1 MKKGIAAILALAF
14 VAAPAMGDIHKWTDS
29 SGTVH
34 YSDTAPDG
42 VNAERIDVQQTNV
55 ANTSEMNTSTWRY
68 NGGSSGTDMGTP
80 VMTVTQP
87 ANDSVIRDNS
97 GNVTVA
103 GQVSNL
109 PGAASA
115 ELLMDG
121 NVVATGRESLYANLQ
136 NVDRGTHTLIIR
148 VKAAG
153 GKTFESAPSQFTLQR
168 FHK

>member
-1 MKKGIAAILALAF
+1 
-14 VAAPAMGDIHKWTDS
+14 
-29 SGTVH
+29 
-34 YSDTAPDG
+34 
-42 VNAERIDVQQTNV
+42 
-55 ANTSEMNTSTWRY
+55 
-68 NGGSSGTDMGTP
+68 MGTP

-121 NVVATGRESLYANLQ
+121 NVVATGRENLYANLQ